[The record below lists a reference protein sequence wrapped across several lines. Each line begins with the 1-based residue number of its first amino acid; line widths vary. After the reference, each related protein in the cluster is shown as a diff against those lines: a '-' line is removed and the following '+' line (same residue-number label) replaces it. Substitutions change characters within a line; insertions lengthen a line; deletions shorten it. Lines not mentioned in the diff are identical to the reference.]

1 MPILAG
7 AGQVLIPDE
16 PTQVALQPAGRGVE
30 VGSITATWIDPTGPE
45 WALSD
50 TSEEL
55 GWFTTSG
62 PAGWGSTPIELV
74 TDPLPRGGEQI
85 RFIRSKPRRLQWPIY
100 IGGRTHLEY
109 TTRRRSITRAFT
121 MTTQRMAPGY
131 LKVARPGGEARLIAC
146 YYEQGLEG
154 EAGQDWLS
162 SRNVVQL
169 YCPDGYWSDAQPV
182 TVERTFAPQNT
193 PFINPFMT
201 VTSSRVL
208 SGQEGDAPT
217 VIDNVGDVEA
227 WPVWTLTGPMTKF
240 TAENQTI
247 GSRFALTYALAAGQQ
262 ITITTN
268 PPTVRG
274 PGDANF
280 SRYVDWFNPDGTE
293 LWPLL
298 DGPNDVSFVVEGA
311 GSGTKVQ
318 LTFTPRYET
327 A

>member
-7 AGQVLIPDE
+7 SGQVLIPDA
-16 PTQVALQPAGRGVE
+16 PTQVALQPVARSAA
-30 VGSITATWIDPTGPE
+30 VGSITATWIDPVGRE

-55 GWFTTSG
+55 GWFTTPG

-85 RFIRSKPRRLQWPIY
+85 RFIRSKPRRMQWPIY
-100 IGGRTHLEY
+100 IGGRDHQEY
-109 TTRRRSITRAFT
+109 TARRRAITRAFT

-131 LKVARPGGEARLIAC
+131 LKVARRDGDARLIAC
-146 YYEQGLEG
+146 YFEQGLEG

-162 SRNVVQL
+162 SRNAVQL
-169 YCPDGYWSDAQPV
+169 YCPDGYWSASQPI
-182 TVERTFAPQNT
+182 TMERTFTPQNT

-208 SGQEGDAPT
+208 SGGEGDPPT
-217 VIDNVGDVEA
+217 VVNNVGDVEA
-227 WPVWTLTGPMTKF
+227 WPMWTLTGPMTKF

-247 GSRFALTYALAAGQQ
+247 GSRFALTYGLAAGQQ
-262 ITITTN
+262 VTITTN

-274 PGDANF
+274 PGNANF
-280 SRYVDWFNPDGTE
+280 ARYIDWFNPDGTE

-298 DGPNDVSFVVEGA
+298 DGSNDIRFAVDGA
-311 GSGTKVQ
+311 GAGTKVQ
-318 LTFTPRYET
+318 LSFTPRYET